1 MKKAIKDW
9 LWTFLAGF
17 LATVLGI
24 VLTFG
29 IQNRLNERRKT
40 ETARLLARQIVDK
53 MAFTHDELYDFQEAF
68 NRIDSTSMILH
79 LAIQA
84 DTLDRV
90 DDDCL
95 QLFLNMSLGEYV
107 RIDVD
112 NGMDA
117 YKVEILNT
125 IGDVEL
131 IGHIDQFYSYA
142 REYSGV
148 AGQVVDQKR
157 IVADLVYAN
166 FYGKWDA
173 TIDDYVRYLHE
184 LPEFNV
190 YYSRMQNIRPL
201 LKVLH
206 SMMNEQ
212 LDACRQRLGMQH

>member
-53 MAFTHDELYDFQEAF
+53 MAFTNDELYDFQEAF

-117 YKVEILNT
+117 YKLEILNT

-212 LDACRQRLGMQH
+212 LDACRQRLGMQP